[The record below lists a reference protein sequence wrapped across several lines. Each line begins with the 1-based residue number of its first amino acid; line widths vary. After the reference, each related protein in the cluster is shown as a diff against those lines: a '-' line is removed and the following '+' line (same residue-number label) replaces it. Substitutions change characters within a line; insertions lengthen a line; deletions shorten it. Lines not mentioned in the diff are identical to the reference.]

1 MKGKTTGPKR
11 ASNLRRY
18 VHTIINADDLGRSQR
33 ISPCV
38 SVAMPTRNP
47 MIRIMGA
54 VLFSTLM
61 VSEPALAQTW
71 LEEVLAARKA
81 PQAQEREVGSD
92 ADMLAE
98 IHYDLRGMMD
108 EAQPPGE
115 GVAATGPRARS
126 AQRARRFQALVD
138 NVAGLHRLSIA
149 FQSFRFAAL
158 EQRWTQRDIRERSK
172 SLEDVS
178 RDLFRSMTD
187 VAPET
192 FEYEREQFAARP
204 LEEQL
209 TMIGTLAA
217 HVRGQIVQT
226 LQTGVIDVTRQK
238 SIVSRMNIL
247 LDLGRY
253 LQIAR

>member
-1 MKGKTTGPKR
+1 
-11 ASNLRRY
+11 
-18 VHTIINADDLGRSQR
+18 
-33 ISPCV
+33 
-38 SVAMPTRNP
+38 
-47 MIRIMGA
+47 MIRIVGA
-54 VLFSTLM
+54 VVFSTLM
-61 VSEPALAQTW
+61 ASEQALAQTW

-81 PQAQEREVGSD
+81 QQAQEREVGTG
-92 ADMLAE
+92 ADMLAG
-98 IHYDLRGMMD
+98 IHYDLRGTMD

-126 AQRARRFQALVD
+126 AQRVRRFQALLD

-149 FQSFRFAAL
+149 FQSFRFAPL
-158 EQRWTQRDIRERSK
+158 EQRWAQRDIRERSK
-172 SLEDVS
+172 RLEDVS

-187 VAPET
+187 IAPET

-217 HVRGQIVQT
+217 RVRVQILQT
-226 LQTGVIDVTRQK
+226 LQTGVIDVTRQNT
-238 SIVSRMNIL
+238 IVSRLNIL